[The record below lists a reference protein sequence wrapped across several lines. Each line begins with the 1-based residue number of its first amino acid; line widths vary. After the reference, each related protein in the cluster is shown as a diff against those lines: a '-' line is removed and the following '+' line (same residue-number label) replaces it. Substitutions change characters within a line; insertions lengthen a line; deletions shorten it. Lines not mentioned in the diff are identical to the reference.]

1 MITGDRETREF
12 ISNALEAEGHPDK
25 AFLATNPAS
34 AIMHPSVALPGGADV
49 VRFDSFPHPSASF
62 YVGVAGGRVFYLTE
76 SPEAFPA
83 MMRAAGVRVASSADA
98 TLVAQWFVET
108 TRAMDVFSRAVSSI
122 DDIEWASG
130 PLAPKPEDVSA
141 LTERLRGV
149 IAPASAEAR
158 ETTISSPSTFCA
170 VRTSSAEKSRSPP
183 AATSATAPNESPRT
197 SPADQHVTGAAR
209 LFAGWPSL
217 ARSVSPTATCGPL
230 TSGTPGIASA
240 PAQRAVDGNRTRITS
255 GNQRE
260 PGLCRR

>member
-49 VRFDSFPHPSASF
+49 VRFDSFPHPNASF

-83 MMRAAGVRVASSADA
+83 MMRAAGIRVTSSADA

-130 PLAPKPEDVSA
+130 PLAPKPEEISA
-141 LTERLRGV
+141 LTDRLRGV
-149 IAPASAEAR
+149 IAPASAEAQGTDHFVTLYVLRGSNLVRR
-158 ETTISSPSTFCA
+158 EIT
-170 VRTSSAEKSRSPP
+170 V
-183 AATSATAPNESPRT
+183 TA
-197 SPADQHVTGAAR
+197 
-209 LFAGWPSL
+209 
-217 ARSVSPTATCGPL
+217 
-230 TSGTPGIASA
+230 
-240 PAQRAVDGNRTRITS
+240 DGNIRDRAERVAKNLPVPIS
-255 GNQRE
+255 M
-260 PGLCRR
+260 